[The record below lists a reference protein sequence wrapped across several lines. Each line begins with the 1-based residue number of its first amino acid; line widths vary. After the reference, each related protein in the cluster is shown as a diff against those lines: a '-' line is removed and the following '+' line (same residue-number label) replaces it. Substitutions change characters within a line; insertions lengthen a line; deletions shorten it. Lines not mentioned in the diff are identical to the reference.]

1 MTDRVD
7 LTGIYG
13 DLDTASLLSLVPL
26 LERQASVVADL
37 LRSATKSIDPEAD
50 AALAETTNE
59 TLVGLESL
67 RDGSQDLDSQITEV
81 QNKLRTELN
90 RVVGGAEGR
99 RQQYLAQADYL
110 FEFERRRRWILDE
123 LTRRGLLPTPDT
135 SLGNGA
141 PSK

>member
-1 MTDRVD
+1 M
-7 LTGIYG
+7 
-13 DLDTASLLSLVPL
+13 
-26 LERQASVVADL
+26 
-37 LRSATKSIDPEAD
+37 
-50 AALAETTNE
+50 AETTNE

-90 RVVGGAEGR
+90 SVVGGAEDR
-99 RQQYLAQADYL
+99 RQQYFAQADYL

-123 LTRRGLLPTPDT
+123 LTRRGLLPTLGT

-141 PSK
+141 PLK